1 MTAAAL
7 VVVGA
12 VVVVVGGCN
21 SSGSSSSSSITPTC
35 PHPLRAYAKST
46 IHDLSLKKG
55 KQIWQASAEPF
66 ALQTQHRQWCEQVLE
81 LFLNQIEGDG
91 WRHPWSKWQLTI
103 EMMKCLAIDLWCEKF
118 AATWSCES
126 CGWMLLS
133 KPNCCNHEGNVSMS
147 NIARPS
153 SQKAHKSKTF
163 TPQTPQAPSNSH
175 HSSRRGATPGLNK
188 VPKYQH

>member
-66 ALQTQHRQWCEQVLE
+66 ALQTQHRQ
-81 LFLNQIEGDG
+81 
-91 WRHPWSKWQLTI
+91 
-103 EMMKCLAIDLWCEKF
+103 
-118 AATWSCES
+118 
-126 CGWMLLS
+126 
-133 KPNCCNHEGNVSMS
+133 
-147 NIARPS
+147 
-153 SQKAHKSKTF
+153 
-163 TPQTPQAPSNSH
+163 
-175 HSSRRGATPGLNK
+175 
-188 VPKYQH
+188 

>member
-1 MTAAAL
+1 MLFEKQMAVVVMTAAAL

-66 ALQTQHRQWCEQVLE
+66 ALQTQHRQ
-81 LFLNQIEGDG
+81 
-91 WRHPWSKWQLTI
+91 
-103 EMMKCLAIDLWCEKF
+103 
-118 AATWSCES
+118 
-126 CGWMLLS
+126 
-133 KPNCCNHEGNVSMS
+133 
-147 NIARPS
+147 
-153 SQKAHKSKTF
+153 
-163 TPQTPQAPSNSH
+163 
-175 HSSRRGATPGLNK
+175 
-188 VPKYQH
+188 